1 MINKKKIYLFVI
13 IIIFFLIDRVSKILI
28 LKSFLNNSLSE
39 IYINSFLNFSLVWNS
54 GIGFGLLQIEP
65 NIFYSTVSIIIA
77 AINLILIYWMITTSN
92 YLESIFISIILGG
105 SLGNLFDRF
114 YYNSVP
120 DFIDLHY
127 KSFHWFTFNIAD
139 IFITIGIIGL
149 IINKKNMKKILSLLV
164 LLFLLPS
171 CENVQKGLG
180 MKKDVP
186 NEFLIEKRNPLTMP
200 PNFDLLPPDSVNQNN
215 QKDEKDNLK
224 EIFNKNL
231 GKDKQ
236 DSGINKGT
244 DSGSLEKSIL
254 EKIK

>member
-13 IIIFFLIDRVSKILI
+13 IIIFFLLDRVSKILI

-105 SLGNLFDRF
+105 SLSNLFDRF

-149 IINKKNMKKILSLLV
+149 III
-164 LLFLLPS
+164 
-171 CENVQKGLG
+171 
-180 MKKDVP
+180 
-186 NEFLIEKRNPLTMP
+186 
-200 PNFDLLPPDSVNQNN
+200 DLL
-215 QKDEKDNLK
+215 
-224 EIFNKNL
+224 
-231 GKDKQ
+231 
-236 DSGINKGT
+236 
-244 DSGSLEKSIL
+244 
-254 EKIK
+254 KIKKT

>member
-13 IIIFFLIDRVSKILI
+13 IVFFFLIDRVSKILI

-65 NIFYSTVSIIIA
+65 NIFYSIVSIIIA
-77 AINLILIYWMITTSN
+77 AINLILIYWMITAPN

-105 SLGNLFDRF
+105 SLGNLFDRS

-149 IINKKNMKKILSLLV
+149 ITIDLFKIKKI
-164 LLFLLPS
+164 
-171 CENVQKGLG
+171 
-180 MKKDVP
+180 
-186 NEFLIEKRNPLTMP
+186 
-200 PNFDLLPPDSVNQNN
+200 
-215 QKDEKDNLK
+215 
-224 EIFNKNL
+224 
-231 GKDKQ
+231 
-236 DSGINKGT
+236 
-244 DSGSLEKSIL
+244 
-254 EKIK
+254 

>member
-39 IYINSFLNFSLVWNS
+39 IYINSFLNLFLVWNS

-149 IINKKNMKKILSLLV
+149 IIID
-164 LLFLLPS
+164 LF
-171 CENVQKGLG
+171 
-180 MKKDVP
+180 
-186 NEFLIEKRNPLTMP
+186 
-200 PNFDLLPPDSVNQNN
+200 
-215 QKDEKDNLK
+215 
-224 EIFNKNL
+224 
-231 GKDKQ
+231 
-236 DSGINKGT
+236 
-244 DSGSLEKSIL
+244 
-254 EKIK
+254 KIKKT